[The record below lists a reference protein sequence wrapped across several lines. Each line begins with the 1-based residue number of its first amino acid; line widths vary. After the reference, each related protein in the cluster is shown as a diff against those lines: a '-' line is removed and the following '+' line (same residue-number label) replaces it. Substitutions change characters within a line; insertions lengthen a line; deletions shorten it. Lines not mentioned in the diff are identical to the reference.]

1 MKLSIQF
8 TGSPSATVLSIPD
21 DEMRSVIR
29 QALADPDFRKMLDD
43 ELEKEKLPH
52 GADLYDAFV
61 NLVHIEGNGTRLD
74 AEDFVELSWTFVG
87 DDGDCWALP
96 LTELVLDEKK
106 KDITFIFEDDEA
118 KFEESLNDMDKE
130 MLDAIVEAFAE
141 WL

>member
-8 TGSPSATVLSIPD
+8 TVSPSATVLSIPD
-21 DEMRSVIR
+21 GEMRSVIR
-29 QALADPDFRKMLDD
+29 QALADSDFRKMLDD

-61 NLVHIEGNGTRLD
+61 NLIHIKGNGTRLD
-74 AEDFVELSWTFVG
+74 AEDFVDLSWTFVG
-87 DDGDCWALP
+87 DDGDCWTLP

-118 KFEESLNDMDKE
+118 KFEESLNEMDKE
-130 MLDAIVEAFAE
+130 MLDAIVEAFEE